1 MKSIPF
7 TLVQARHF
15 IAVAETGRIS
25 LAAEQCH
32 IAQPSLSTSI
42 KTLEENIGASLFL
55 RTASGLT
62 LTPEGERFLRHATH
76 LVSSALDAA
85 EDTRRP
91 PENLTGSVT
100 LGVTDTI
107 IGYLIPALL
116 QRARRRAPLLSV
128 IVREMERA
136 EAEDH
141 LLAGQLDLA
150 LLLVSNLSSRR
161 GLSHEILLRSP
172 RRLWTCVDHPL
183 LQRERVG
190 LSDVAEQD
198 YILLDMD
205 EHVTTFEKYWAKA
218 ERKPRIVLTSKSLEG
233 IRSLVAQG
241 FGVSILSDLIYRP
254 WSHDG
259 GRIRRIP
266 LSDTVPSM
274 DVGLVYRKGEP
285 LSPGAASL
293 AGLVR
298 EFAARH
304 YL

>member
-7 TLVQARHF
+7 TLTQVRHF
-15 IAVAETGRIS
+15 LAVADTGRIS
-25 LAAEQCH
+25 LAAEQCR

-42 KTLEENIGASLFL
+42 RMLEENIGVTLF
-55 RTASGLT
+55 RRAASGLA
-62 LTPEGERFLRHATH
+62 LTPAGERFLRHATH
-76 LVSSALDAA
+76 LAASALDAA

-91 PENLTGSVT
+91 PQELAGTVT

-107 IGYLIPALL
+107 SGYLIPGLL
-116 QRARRRAPLLSV
+116 QHAQQRMPLLSV
-128 IVREMERA
+128 EVLELARA
-136 EAEDH
+136 EAEDR
-141 LLAGQLDLA
+141 LLAGELDLA
-150 LLLVSNLSSRR
+150 LLLVSNLSGRR
-161 GLSHEILLRSP
+161 GLAHETLLRSP

-183 LQRERVG
+183 LQRRRIG
-190 LSDVAEQD
+190 LSDVADEN

-218 ERKPRIVLTSKSLEG
+218 ARRPRIVLTSKSLEG

-259 GRIRRIP
+259 GRIRRII
-266 LSDTVPSM
+266 LSDDVPSM
-274 DVGLVYRKGEP
+274 DVGLVYRKGGP
-285 LSPGAASL
+285 LPPIAGVL

-298 EFAARH
+298 EFAVRQHA
-304 YL
+304 